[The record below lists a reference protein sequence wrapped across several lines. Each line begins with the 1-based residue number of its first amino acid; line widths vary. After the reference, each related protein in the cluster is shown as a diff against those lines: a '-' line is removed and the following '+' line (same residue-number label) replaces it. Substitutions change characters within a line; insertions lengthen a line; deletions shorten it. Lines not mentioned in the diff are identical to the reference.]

1 MNQRLPALTARDVI
15 RALERAGF
23 VVSRMSGSHCR
34 LTHGSDP
41 ARKVTVPVHSGDLK
55 RGTLREIVAQA
66 ALLNDIVAEMGKG
79 FNPERFVPYVVM
91 HEFEGLLLAIV
102 RHSLGQ

>member
-34 LTHGSDP
+34 LIHGSDT

-55 RGTLREIVAQA
+55 RGTLRGIVAQA
-66 ALLNDIVAEMGKG
+66 GFTVAEFLEM
-79 FNPERFVPYVVM
+79 
-91 HEFEGLLLAIV
+91 L
-102 RHSLGQ
+102 

>member
-23 VVSRMSGSHCR
+23 SEARMSGSHVR
-34 LTHGSDP
+34 LIHASDP

-55 RGTLREIVAQA
+55 RGTLRAIIVQA
-66 ALLNDIVAEMGKG
+66 GMTVEEFLALI
-79 FNPERFVPYVVM
+79 
-91 HEFEGLLLAIV
+91 
-102 RHSLGQ
+102 